1 MKEIMKLGA
10 ILLVICMVS
19 ASLLGLTNELTVD
32 KILAQRELANQIAR
46 QAVLSDATD
55 FKAIDEAELAKITAA
70 NDKVKEVFIGLD
82 GEEVVGYVVK
92 TTPTGFGGAV
102 EVTTGI
108 GADGTVKGVRMGNH
122 AETPGLGANAALPV
136 FYEQYNGL
144 SALENVGVNKQT
156 PSGNEIQAISGA
168 TITSVTITNGVN
180 YSIEV
185 VTELNK

>member
-1 MKEIMKLGA
+1 MNLQLIKYWHKENL
-10 ILLVICMVS
+10 
-19 ASLLGLTNELTVD
+19 
-32 KILAQRELANQIAR
+32 AR
-46 QAVLSDATD
+46 QAVLSDATG
-55 FKAIDEAELAKITAA
+55 FEPLEEAELAKFTAN
-70 NDKVKEVFIGLD
+70 NDKVKEVFIGLKD
-82 GEEVVGYVVK
+82 GQIVGYVVK

-108 GADGTVKGVRMGNH
+108 GLDGTIKGVRMGNH
-122 AETPGLGANAALPV
+122 AETPGLGANAALPY

-144 SALENVGVNKQT
+144 SAMEDVGVNKQT

-185 VTELNK
+185 VRELNK